1 MTVTIRMR
9 SAEDA
14 EAAAERPGVERLDE
28 FTVECR
34 VDQQCD
40 VVKWIIDTGL
50 L

>member
-9 SAEDA
+9 SVDDA

-28 FTVECR
+28 STVEGH
-34 VDQQCD
+34 VDRQCD

-50 L
+50 P